1 MTKRQQERQLSDLG
15 STIQQIL
22 KGNQVVIARYKSWGV
37 TLEELVIE
45 YGNISTIYEK
55 RWGYLQRK
63 KNQNLINIAKKDM
76 EQRVDNMS
84 DEQVMEL
91 SSLIGIQ

>member
-45 YGNISTIYEK
+45 YGNISTIYKK
-55 RWGYLQRK
+55 RWGYLERK
-63 KNQNLINIAKKDM
+63 KQIKNDY
-76 EQRVDNMS
+76 
-84 DEQVMEL
+84 
-91 SSLIGIQ
+91 

>member
-22 KGNQVVIARYKSWGV
+22 KGNEVVIARYKSWGV

>member
-1 MTKRQQERQLSDLG
+1 MTKRQQERQPSDLG

-63 KNQNLINIAKKDM
+63 KNQNLINIAQKDM
-76 EQRVDNMS
+76 DQRVDNMS